1 LNSNNNNEIS
11 IKSKITNLFKINSGE
26 NSNNASG
33 DDNSLFSESTKSLTA
48 SLDQIGSNIQE
59 KIRAISL
66 NKNSNSNNKRIEYS
80 DSIDNLFIDD
90 NRVESKKNDKHEG
103 KLSNIKHDAVKLAF
117 DKAMND
123 DKLDDEDEIK

>member
-1 LNSNNNNEIS
+1 LNSNNNNETS